1 MPETSLS
8 LLNRLQQSATPEGWD
23 RLVGLYGPLLTT
35 WLRKYGVQASDADD
49 LVQDVLLTVSNNL
62 KSFDHNGRPG
72 AFRAWLRSILVNR
85 LRNFW
90 RARDRR
96 PQAPGDADIDRQL
109 MELQD
114 PGSSM
119 SQLWNRQHD
128 QHILRNLI
136 ELTKPQFAPE
146 TWIAFNRVAMNGERA
161 DIVAAEMG
169 ISINAVFIAKSRVL
183 SSLRRQAA
191 GLIESSQDFPM
202 KS

>member
-1 MPETSLS
+1 MPETSIS
-8 LLNRLQQSATPEGWD
+8 LLNRLQRSDAPENWD
-23 RLVGLYGPLLTT
+23 RLVGLYGPLLNI
-35 WLRKYGVQASDADD
+35 WLRKYGVQDSDTDD
-49 LVQDVLLTVSNNL
+49 LIQDVMLAVSSNL
-62 KSFDHNGRPG
+62 RSFDHNGRPG

-96 PQAPGDADIDRQL
+96 PQVQGDSDIDRQL

-114 PGSSM
+114 PASSM

-128 QHILRNLI
+128 QHVLRKLL

-146 TWIAFNRVAMNGERA
+146 TWLVFNRVAMKGERA

-183 SSLRRQAA
+183 SSLRREAA
-191 GLIESSQDFPM
+191 GLIESSQDFS
-202 KS
+202 KES